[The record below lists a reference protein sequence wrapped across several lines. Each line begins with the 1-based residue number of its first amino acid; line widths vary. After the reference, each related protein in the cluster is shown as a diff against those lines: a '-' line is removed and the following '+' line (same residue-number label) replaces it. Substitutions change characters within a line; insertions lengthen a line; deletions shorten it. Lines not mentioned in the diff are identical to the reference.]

1 MRIRIFSNYTTTEI
15 LHKLFQ
21 ECFDIPSHI
30 QFTSGEDYTHA
41 IIINGAMPV
50 LPVDVP
56 PTHVVGLAYEP
67 WGLLKFN
74 ENNKEYI
81 RQKIG
86 KYLCGESYRENPF
99 VGYYPYMPIHSKIE
113 CMSEKRHPMSIVF
126 SQKQS
131 LTGHKYRHQLVDE
144 ILKRN
149 WPIDIYGKGCN
160 ILHKRQ
166 FETMNRIYHR
176 HHSMDSRIKDSFKD
190 YEPYAEYLFTI
201 VIENTQSEHYISEK
215 VLIPLLMNTT
225 PLYWGATEIE
235 TYFPNMTIPL
245 TGTTPNDLKIIA
257 NVLENPLE
265 YKKEI
270 DRMKLRNTI
279 NPFEH
284 LSLLF
289 S

>member
-1 MRIRIFSNYTTTEI
+1 MHIRIFSDYTTSEI
-15 LHKLFQ
+15 LHIIFQ

-30 QFTSGEDYTHA
+30 TLTSDDDYTHA

-50 LPVDVP
+50 LRGDVP
-56 PTHVVGLAYEP
+56 ANHVVGFAFEP
-67 WGLLKFN
+67 WILLRFTKK
-74 ENNKEYI
+74 NKEYI
-81 RQKIG
+81 QQNIG

-99 VGYYPYMPIHSKIE
+99 VGHYPYMTIPSKIE
-113 CMSEKRHPMSIVF
+113 CMSEKHRLISIVY
-126 SQKQS
+126 SQKQF
-131 LTGHKYRHQLVDE
+131 LPGHKYRHQLVNE
-144 ILKRN
+144 ILKQN
-149 WPIDIYGKGCN
+149 WPIDIYGRGCDSYN
-160 ILHKRQ
+160 KRS
-166 FETMNRIYHR
+166 MNLNHQPSSI
-176 HHSMDSRIKDSFKD
+176 DSRIKGSYKD
-190 YEPYAEYLFTI
+190 YEPYAGYLFTI

-215 VLIPLLMNTT
+215 VVIPLLMNTT

-257 NVLENPLE
+257 NVLDNPLE
-265 YKKEI
+265 YRKEI
-270 DRMKLRNTI
+270 DRMKVQKTI